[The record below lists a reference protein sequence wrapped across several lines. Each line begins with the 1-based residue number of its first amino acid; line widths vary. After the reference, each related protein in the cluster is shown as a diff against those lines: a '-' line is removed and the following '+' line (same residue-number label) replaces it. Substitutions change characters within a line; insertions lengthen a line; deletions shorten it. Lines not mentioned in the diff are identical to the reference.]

1 MSSIR
6 MPSSPWAKGSHRSRH
21 LTNCPSSFSSVSNA
35 IPAQLALT
43 ARKVSAPLL
52 CQWASLRRTS
62 FLPIG
67 ENGRPWAPP
76 LPLRACSL
84 VPLARI
90 KNRTFRLRTIYSKL
104 IVSVACIGFETRDEM
119 MFEGVPACATLIKR
133 SSFLDTRRTSRAEI
147 ATAIARTHYAAV
159 TVPRALA
166 CALCVASRG
175 SKQRHEQFAPYPGQF
190 AVGLTLIASRRT
202 RAQARV

>member
-1 MSSIR
+1 MRRIAFARRERYGVFLISGWTR
-6 MPSSPWAKGSHRSRH
+6 DVARRSR
-21 LTNCPSSFSSVSNA
+21 
-35 IPAQLALT
+35 
-43 ARKVSAPLL
+43 
-52 CQWASLRRTS
+52 
-62 FLPIG
+62 
-67 ENGRPWAPP
+67 
-76 LPLRACSL
+76 
-84 VPLARI
+84 ARI

-175 SKQRHEQFAPYPGQF
+175 SNQRHEQFAPYPGQF
-190 AVGLTLIASRRT
+190 AVGLTLIIRRSGS
-202 RAQARV
+202 